1 MAKKTITIGG
11 LPGAG
16 TTTVAKMLAEKTGMA
31 YINAGE
37 IYRDFADRRSMPLI
51 DFERYSENHP
61 EIDVKIDKKQEEI
74 IRKGNAVVEGRL
86 SGWIAYLKKI
96 PAIKIWLECDENERI
111 RRIVGREGGE
121 LAEKKKETK
130 EREESE
136 ARRYKKFYG
145 IDLSDKSIYDI
156 VIDTTSIPAEE
167 VVRQIMEKI
176 KG

>member
-1 MAKKTITIGG
+1 KKTITIGG

-31 YINAGE
+31 YVNAGE
-37 IYRDFADRRSMPLI
+37 IYRDIADRKGMYLL
-51 DFERYSENHP
+51 DFEKYSETHP
-61 EIDVKIDKKQEEI
+61 EIDVEIDKRQEEI
-74 IRKGNAVVEGRL
+74 IRKGNVVVEGRL

-111 RRIVGREGGE
+111 RRIVEREDGE
-121 LAEKKKETK
+121 IAEKRKETK

-145 IDLSDKSIYDI
+145 IDLNDKSIYDI
-156 VIDTTSIPAEE
+156 VIDTTSIPPEE
-167 VVRQIMEKI
+167 VLKKIMEKI
-176 KG
+176 

>member
-31 YINAGE
+31 YVNAGE
-37 IYRDFADRRSMPLI
+37 IYRDIADRKGMHLL
-51 DFERYSENHP
+51 DFEKYSETHP
-61 EIDVKIDKKQEEI
+61 EIDVEIDKRQEEI
-74 IRKGNAVVEGRL
+74 IRKGNVVVEGRL

-111 RRIVGREGGE
+111 RRIVEREDGE
-121 LAEKKKETK
+121 IAEKRKETK

-145 IDLSDKSIYDI
+145 IDLNDKSIYDI
-156 VIDTTSIPAEE
+156 VIDTTSIPPEE
-167 VVRQIMEKI
+167 VLKKIMEKI
-176 KG
+176 